1 MWLRFRNTTMG
12 FIISKA
18 STTQLD
24 ASSDYEFFASGSG
37 CSGQND
43 NKMGFGVW
51 SGSTPYY
58 RFENISHGANNEW
71 RHVVLLYNGTNQDI
85 YVDGNI
91 ANGIL
96 HRDSCVAASVPS
108 TRNLKGVYRT
118 TIGSASFGTGP
129 ANISLDELSFW
140 NRSLSAQEIKDIY
153 LRGTVR
159 LNLTVRS
166 CDDSSCI
173 GENFTDVLN
182 DTPKQTLLPTNASRY
197 FQYRFNFITD
207 DGDYSPQLYNV
218 TIEVGNVT
226 VYGATSPL
234 ITNVTPG
241 NGTTFNLSQ
250 IVIGANATDADV
262 DVLYL
267 IANITYPNATFQQ
280 FVLTQQTNTNVYNI
294 SYTLPAAGAYTFTI
308 IANDSSG
315 FRTEQR
321 GFFTVDLNF
330 TKVINFTPQFV
341 GYIGGVL
348 NRTELNVTPGTF
360 VQLNASDKLQ
370 ELPDNQS
377 TEYFLDRIVN
387 MSGNVLLMHFNNDS
401 ANGENQTNQKD
412 WSGNGNN
419 GTWIGGGQSNGT
431 AN

>member
-140 NRSLSAQEIKDIY
+140 NRSLSAQEIRDIY
-153 LRGTVR
+153 PIGTVR

-218 TIEVGNVT
+218 TIEVSVKT
-226 VYGATSPL
+226 AADALPSPDRTGFGGRT
-234 ITNVTPG
+234 TNFA
-241 NGTTFNLSQ
+241 NENNLSS
-250 IVIGANATDADV
+250 VNK
-262 DVLYL
+262 L
-267 IANITYPNATFQQ
+267 IIENATFGEIAW
-280 FVLTQQTNTNVYNI
+280 LGNNLNV
-294 SYTLPAAGAYTFTI
+294 SGA
-308 IANDSSG
+308 
-315 FRTEQR
+315 
-321 GFFTVDLNF
+321 NF
-330 TKVINFTPQFV
+330 TQNI
-341 GYIGGVL
+341 
-348 NRTELNVTPGTF
+348 
-360 VQLNASDKLQ
+360 
-370 ELPDNQS
+370 
-377 TEYFLDRIVN
+377 
-387 MSGNVLLMHFNNDS
+387 LL
-401 ANGENQTNQKD
+401 
-412 WSGNGNN
+412 
-419 GTWIGGGQSNGT
+419 
-431 AN
+431 